1 MKAAYNN
8 LPDWAKGAVA
18 VGGLLIVGI
27 FGYKIY
33 QDVKRKRDLKEANQ
47 AADEADKELSKLSIQ
62 GVKPTI
68 SISQATT
75 LAQSLVQAMNGCGT
89 DEKKMYGVFD
99 QLKNDADVYLLIKQ
113 FGVRYYTPC
122 AATNP
127 VSYAKYLYN
136 DKSFGGDIGTWMGY
150 DLTGAEIQKI
160 NSILAKKKI
169 LFRF

>member
-1 MKAAYNN
+1 MKAYNN

-47 AADEADKELSKLSIQ
+47 AADEADSELNKLSNQ

-68 SISQATT
+68 STSQATT

-89 DEKKMYGVFD
+89 DEKKMYGVFE

-122 AATNP
+122 PATNP

-150 DLTGAEIQKI
+150 DLTGTEIQKI
-160 NSILAKKKI
+160 NGILAKKKI

>member
-1 MKAAYNN
+1 MKAYNN

-33 QDVKRKRDLKEANQ
+33 QDVKRKRDLKDANQ
-47 AADEADKELSKLSIQ
+47 AADEADSELNKLSNQ

-68 SISQATT
+68 SVSQATT

-89 DEKKMYGVFD
+89 DETKMYGVFD

-160 NSILAKKKI
+160 NGILAKKKI

>member
-1 MKAAYNN
+1 MKAYNN

-47 AADEADKELSKLSIQ
+47 AADEADTELNKLSNQ

-122 AATNP
+122 AASNP

-150 DLTGAEIQKI
+150 DLTSAEIQKI
-160 NSILAKKKI
+160 NGILAKKKI